1 MRSGIQHCDRHTSL
15 HCIKGVDPL
24 MKRSI
29 LILLA
34 LFVTAAPAWA
44 APSATKAVKAE
55 SEGVTTLAVTV
66 TSDEDV
72 YAVTITGAAID
83 DVRAPHGWVGV
94 ASGNH
99 VMFMTGDNPVKA
111 GSAVAFKI
119 MTTEPSAAL
128 KVSFRGK
135 EDPIGKPMDI

>member
-1 MRSGIQHCDRHTSL
+1 
-15 HCIKGVDPL
+15 

-34 LFVTAAPAWA
+34 LFVAAAPAWA
-44 APSATKAVKAE
+44 AGPTASKAVKAE
-55 SEGVTTLAVTV
+55 SDGITTLAVNV
-66 TSDEDV
+66 TSSEEV
-72 YAVTITGAAID
+72 FAVTITGAAID
-83 DVRAPHGWVGV
+83 DVRAPKGWVGV

-99 VMFMTGDNPVKA
+99 VLFMTGENPVKS
-111 GSAVAFKI
+111 GNTLAFKI

-135 EDPIGKPMDI
+135 EDAIGTPVDI

>member
-1 MRSGIQHCDRHTSL
+1 
-15 HCIKGVDPL
+15 

-34 LFVTAAPAWA
+34 LFVAAAPAWA
-44 APSATKAVKAE
+44 AGPTASKAVKAE
-55 SEGVTTLAVTV
+55 SDGITTLAVNV
-66 TSDEDV
+66 TSSEEV

-83 DVRAPHGWVGV
+83 DVRAPKGWVGV

-99 VMFMTGDNPVKA
+99 VMFMTGENPVKS
-111 GSAVAFKI
+111 GNTLAFKI

-135 EDPIGKPMDI
+135 EDPIGAPVDI

>member
-1 MRSGIQHCDRHTSL
+1 
-15 HCIKGVDPL
+15 

-29 LILLA
+29 FILLA
-34 LFVTAAPAWA
+34 LFVAAAPAWA
-44 APSATKAVKAE
+44 AGPTASKAVKAE
-55 SEGVTTLAVTV
+55 SDGITTLAVNV
-66 TSDEDV
+66 TSAEEV

-83 DVRAPHGWVGV
+83 DVRAPKGWVGV

-99 VMFMTGDNPVKA
+99 VLFMTGENPVKS
-111 GSAVAFKI
+111 GNTLAFKI

-135 EDPIGKPMDI
+135 DDPIGKPVDI

>member
-1 MRSGIQHCDRHTSL
+1 
-15 HCIKGVDPL
+15 

-34 LFVTAAPAWA
+34 LFVVAVPAWA
-44 APSATKAVKAE
+44 AGPTASKAVKAE
-55 SEGVTTLAVTV
+55 SDGITTLAVNV
-66 TSDEDV
+66 TSSEEV

-83 DVRAPHGWVGV
+83 DVRAPRGWVGV

-99 VMFMTGDNPVKA
+99 VMFMTGENPVKS
-111 GSAVAFKI
+111 GNTLAFKI

-135 EDPIGKPMDI
+135 DDPIGSPVDI

>member
-1 MRSGIQHCDRHTSL
+1 
-15 HCIKGVDPL
+15 

-34 LFVTAAPAWA
+34 LFVAAAPAWA
-44 APSATKAVKAE
+44 AGPTASKAVKAE
-55 SEGVTTLAVTV
+55 SDGITTLAVNV
-66 TSDEDV
+66 TSSEEV
-72 YAVTITGAAID
+72 FAVTITGAAID
-83 DVRAPHGWVGV
+83 DVRAPKGWVGV

-99 VMFMTGDNPVKA
+99 VMFMTGENPVKS
-111 GSAVAFKI
+111 GNTLAFKI

-135 EDPIGKPMDI
+135 EDAIGTPVDI

>member
-1 MRSGIQHCDRHTSL
+1 
-15 HCIKGVDPL
+15 

-34 LFVTAAPAWA
+34 LFLVSAPVWA
-44 APSATKAVKAE
+44 AEPTATKAVKAA
-55 SEGVTTLAVTV
+55 GDGITTLAVTV
-66 TSDEDV
+66 SSDQEV
-72 YAVTITGAAID
+72 YAVSITGAAID

-99 VMFMTGDNPVKA
+99 VMFRTGDNPVKSGNA
-111 GSAVAFKI
+111 IAFKI
-119 MTTEPSAAL
+119 MTTEPTAAL

-135 EDPIGKPMDI
+135 DDPIGTPVDI

>member
-1 MRSGIQHCDRHTSL
+1 
-15 HCIKGVDPL
+15 

-34 LFVTAAPAWA
+34 LFVAAAPAWA
-44 APSATKAVKAE
+44 AGPTASKAVKAE
-55 SEGVTTLAVTV
+55 SDGITTLAVNV
-66 TSDEDV
+66 TSSEEV

-83 DVRAPHGWVGV
+83 DVRAPKGWVGV

-99 VMFMTGDNPVKA
+99 VMFMTDANPVKA
-111 GSAVAFKI
+111 GSSLAFKI

-135 EDPIGKPMDI
+135 DDPIGMPVDI

>member
-1 MRSGIQHCDRHTSL
+1 
-15 HCIKGVDPL
+15 

-34 LFVTAAPAWA
+34 LFVAAAPAWA
-44 APSATKAVKAE
+44 APKASKAVKAE
-55 SEGVTTLAVTV
+55 SDGITTLAVNV
-66 TSDEDV
+66 SSDEEV
-72 YAVTITGAAID
+72 YTVTITGAAID

-99 VMFMTGDNPVKA
+99 VMFMTGDNPVK
-111 GSAVAFKI
+111 GGNTVAFKI

-128 KVSFRGK
+128 KVAFRGK
-135 EDPIGKPMDI
+135 EDPIGSPLDI

>member
-1 MRSGIQHCDRHTSL
+1 
-15 HCIKGVDPL
+15 

-34 LFVTAAPAWA
+34 LFVAAAPAWA
-44 APSATKAVKAE
+44 AGPTASKAVKAE
-55 SEGVTTLAVTV
+55 SDGITTLAVNV
-66 TSDEDV
+66 TSAEEV

-83 DVRAPHGWVGV
+83 DVRAPKGWVGV

-99 VMFMTGDNPVKA
+99 VMFMTGENPVKS
-111 GSAVAFKI
+111 GNTLAFKI

-135 EDPIGKPMDI
+135 DDPIGTPVDI

>member
-1 MRSGIQHCDRHTSL
+1 
-15 HCIKGVDPL
+15 

-34 LFVTAAPAWA
+34 LFVAAAPAWA
-44 APSATKAVKAE
+44 AGPSANKAVKAQ
-55 SEGVTTLAVTV
+55 SDGVTTLAVTV
-66 TSDEDV
+66 ASDEEV
-72 YAVTITGAAID
+72 YAVSITGAAID
-83 DVRAPHGWVGV
+83 DVRAPKGWVGV

-99 VMFMTGDNPVKA
+99 VLFMTDGSPVKA
-111 GSAVAFKI
+111 GNAIAFKI

-135 EDPIGKPMDI
+135 EDAIGMPVDI

>member
-1 MRSGIQHCDRHTSL
+1 
-15 HCIKGVDPL
+15 

-34 LFVTAAPAWA
+34 LFVSAAPAFA

-55 SEGVTTLAVTV
+55 SDGITTLAVNVSSDQEVYTV
-66 TSDEDV
+66 I
-72 YAVTITGAAID
+72 ITGAAID

-99 VMFMTGDNPVKA
+99 VMFMTGEAPIHS
-111 GSAVAFKI
+111 GSSVAFKI
-119 MTTEPSAAL
+119 MTKEPSAAL
-128 KVSFRGK
+128 KVSFRDK
-135 EDPIGKPMDI
+135 EQDAIGNPLNI

>member
-1 MRSGIQHCDRHTSL
+1 
-15 HCIKGVDPL
+15 

-34 LFVTAAPAWA
+34 LFVVAAAPAWA
-44 APSATKAVKAE
+44 APKASKAVKAE
-55 SEGVTTLAVTV
+55 SDGITTLAVNV
-66 TSDEDV
+66 TSDEEV

-83 DVRAPHGWVGV
+83 EVRAPRGWVGV

-99 VMFMTGDNPVKA
+99 VMFMTGENPVKA
-111 GSAVAFKI
+111 GSTIAFKI

-135 EDPIGKPMDI
+135 EDPVGSPVDI